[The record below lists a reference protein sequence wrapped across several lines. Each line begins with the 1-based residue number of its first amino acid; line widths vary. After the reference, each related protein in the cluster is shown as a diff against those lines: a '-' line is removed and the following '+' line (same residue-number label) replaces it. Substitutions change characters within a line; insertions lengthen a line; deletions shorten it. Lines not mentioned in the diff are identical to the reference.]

1 MILKNNTKPIILG
14 NGITNLKGRFVINSD
29 SPLFE
34 SFLTGNRSDEEVT
47 ININEHSEKSNL
59 EIINGN
65 ININGLNRREVMLLF
80 ANLLSLRE
88 SQTICPNMTIIDVP
102 KCDYREFMLDIA
114 RNYIS
119 LNEIER
125 IIDEMFRNRINYLHL
140 HISDDQNYGIESRV
154 HPELNTKEFLTIA
167 EIKELIYYAKI
178 RGIEVIPEFDV
189 PGHLNHLLEINPS
202 LRCNKAKGNSL
213 CFAKNHSYI
222 YELIDEICDIFES
235 SYFHIGGDEVGFK
248 NQCNCPECKALMARK
263 GYNGPEELAVD
274 FINEVATY
282 LGNNGK
288 TVIAW
293 NDCLKYGHINDE
305 VIIEKWFNYA
315 FDKTCLEEARRGRR
329 MIISSA
335 TDNYFNDTY
344 SLTPLRKTYNY
355 IPEVNGSI
363 VLSPYGVAAPLW
375 TEIITEEEIEKFLFP
390 RLQAFGENAWLD
402 YQNLN
407 YRDFLIRA
415 RIELKA
421 LEQRGIDFTSLDKV
435 DGFDL
440 KEVIAFL
447 RKKLAFKNYTDFRT
461 IDLLKMMSEYRFDR
475 KYPVLTKKK

>member
-1 MILKNNTKPIILG
+1 M
-14 NGITNLKGRFVINSD
+14 
-29 SPLFE
+29 
-34 SFLTGNRSDEEVT
+34 
-47 ININEHSEKSNL
+47 
-59 EIINGN
+59 
-65 ININGLNRREVMLLF
+65 MLL
-80 ANLLSLRE
+80 ANLLALKE
-88 SQTICPNMTIIDVP
+88 GQIKVPNMTIIDVP

-119 LNEIER
+119 LSEIEK
-125 IIDEMFRNRINYLHL
+125 IVDEMFRNRINYLHL
-140 HISDDQNYGIESRV
+140 HISDDQNYGIESLV
-154 HPELNTKEFLTIA
+154 HPELNIGKFLTIA
-167 EIKELIYYAKI
+167 EIKELIYYAKA

-202 LRCNKAKGNSL
+202 LRCNPVKGNSL
-213 CFAKNHSYI
+213 CFAKDHKYI
-222 YELIDEICDIFES
+222 YDLIDEICDIFES
-235 SYFHIGGDEVGFK
+235 PYFHIGGDEVGFK
-248 NQCNCPECKALMARK
+248 NQCNCPECKALMAKK
-263 GYNGPEELAVD
+263 GYNGPEKLAVD

-363 VLSPYGVAAPLW
+363 LVRPYGVAAPLW
-375 TEIITEEEIEKFLFP
+375 TEIITEGEIEKFLFP

-402 YQNLN
+402 YQNLD
-407 YRDFLIRA
+407 YEDFKR
-415 RIELKA
+415 RVEFELEELRK
-421 LEQRGIDFTSLDKV
+421 RGIDFTSLDDV
-435 DGFDL
+435 DRFSL
-440 KEVIAFL
+440 SEVIEFL
-447 RKKLAFKNYTDFRT
+447 RKKIAFKNYTDFRT
-461 IDLLKMMSEYRFDR
+461 LDLLKMMSEYRFKR
-475 KYPVLTKKK
+475 KYPILTKKK